1 MHSGRYHERKRSQ
14 NKQVALSL
22 SEFSE
27 RRASMST
34 LHLVEIDADE
44 NIIEEIEVDDDILQA
59 LQDDGG
65 TELSL
70 SDDDNELYLVEL
82 DDDGDIVDAVAI
94 GQDDYDEDTELSLE
108 DRVDGLELSIASML
122 GKGAIGA
129 GRAIAGKARSGF
141 AAVKNKIGKFRA
153 SFIKARPMGG
163 PQAKRLTGPVDSKFG
178 STDLIRNTGMIKPKR
193 VGLSGKGKLAVGLA
207 AGATGAYLGN
217 AMGANSNAKSNARK
231 RKELSLSA
239 DQLLD
244 ADYNPLLA
252 DVESRTAK

>member
-1 MHSGRYHERKRSQ
+1 
-14 NKQVALSL
+14 
-22 SEFSE
+22 
-27 RRASMST
+27 MST

-94 GQDDYDEDTELSLE
+94 GQDDDEDTELSLE
-108 DRVDGLELSIASML
+108 DRVENLELSSIAAMRGML
-122 GKGAIGA
+122 GSA

-141 AAVKNKIGKFRA
+141 GAVKNKIGKFRA